1 MLIDQTFTVN
11 ASREETASFFT
22 DIEQVSRCIP
32 GVEGVREVE
41 PGQYEATLAVRLGPI
56 RAAFGGSLVLDAAE
70 TPTRL
75 KATGEGRDRATG
87 SMAKVDFTAD
97 LSEDAPGVTTV
108 HAVADVAIRGKLS
121 QFGTGV
127 MRAAAGEIV
136 REFAQCVNAT
146 LDTPEAKDELGETDQ
161 RDSSQAS
168 TAAVVGR
175 PDGPESRRGLLA
187 VLWRGFVRNLAHRL
201 RRVADRID
209 ARLDNG
215 GSQR

>member
-70 TPTRL
+70 APTRL
-75 KATGEGRDRATG
+75 KASGEGRDRATG

-97 LSEDAPGVTTV
+97 LSEDTPGVTIV

-146 LDTPEAKDELGETDQ
+146 LDTPSVPDEPAATEQDQ
-161 RDSSQAS
+161 SPPAP
-168 TAAVVGR
+168 TAAAMTRGS
-175 PDGPESRRGLLA
+175 GTETRRGLLA

-209 ARLDNG
+209 DRLDRG
-215 GSQR
+215 PQR